1 MQVELRN
8 FFDAYLES
16 WPKGPAAIAE
26 FFSEPCLTARAG
38 ALRVHLSREDF
49 ASHFDVVDKQYRDRG
64 YKRGEC
70 LSFNSQSLD
79 AKCALATVRWAYRG
93 SASETI
99 WETTFTYNLMKQDG
113 AWKIYVQTM
122 HDQ

>member
-26 FFSEPCLTARAG
+26 FYSEPCLTARAG
-38 ALRVHLSREDF
+38 TLKVHLSRADITSLF
-49 ASHFDVVDKQYRDRG
+49 TAVDKQYRDRG
-64 YKRGEC
+64 YNRGEC
-70 LSFNSQSLD
+70 LSFDWQSLD
-79 AKCALATVRWAYRG
+79 ARCALATVRWAYQG
-93 SASETI
+93 PNSETI